1 MINLVCV
8 QSWPNFLAKIK
19 GLILRV
25 SHIIQQRKLTIIL
38 CVLLTCS
45 FLAVSLLSYY
55 SSKKTIHLAL
65 VEKEL
70 PLTSNAIY
78 AELQKDL
85 IRPFFISSMMGT
97 NTFLHDWTIKGE
109 QDVPAIARYLKET
122 KEEYQVFTSFFVSE
136 KTHRYYYPN
145 GVLKTVSAK
154 DNADRWFFRVRELN
168 EPYEI
173 NIDYDKA
180 NNNSLAIFM
189 NFRVFNQQQQFL
201 GVTGV
206 GVSME
211 RLYQLLGHYEQQYK
225 KNIFLVDKEGKI
237 RLTGNNRLQDPRSIW
252 QINGLKDYA
261 AQLLSR
267 QTNIIQY
274 KTKDGK
280 KYLVHVRYMPEVRLY
295 LFVESREDEAIAE
308 VKQTLYINM
317 IVLCFIVI
325 ATILLTNMTVGFYQR
340 ELKQLASLDGL
351 TQLLNRQA
359 FEIVSERLLADS
371 RRHQQSLSVMIADVD
386 FFKRINDSYGH
397 QTGDLVLKQVALALR
412 ESVRESDVVCRW
424 GGEEFA
430 LFLPKCALDDAERIA
445 EKIRQHIEELA
456 LHEAFY
462 SVPVTISI
470 GVAEYQ
476 VTESL
481 KDVFARADKALYRAK
496 AGGRNQVVVSY

>member
-1 MINLVCV
+1 M
-8 QSWPNFLAKIK
+8 
-19 GLILRV
+19 RV
-25 SHIIQQRKLTIIL
+25 FHIIQQRKLTLIL
-38 CVLLTCS
+38 CVLLTFS
-45 FLAVSLLSYY
+45 FLSVSLVSYF
-55 SSKKTIHLAL
+55 SSKKTIHLSL

-97 NTFLHDWTIKGE
+97 NTFLHDWTMKGE
-109 QDVPAIARYLKET
+109 QDVSAIARYLNET
-122 KEEYQVFTSFFVSE
+122 RNEYQVFTSFFVSE
-136 KTHRYYYPN
+136 KTHHYYYPN
-145 GVLKTVSAK
+145 GILKTVSAT
-154 DNADRWFFRVRELN
+154 DPADKWYFRARQLN

-211 RLYQLLGHYEQQYK
+211 RLHELLRHYEQQYK

-237 RLTGNNRLQDPRSIW
+237 RLTGNNRLHDPRSVFAIE
-252 QINGLKDYA
+252 GLKDHA
-261 AQLLSR
+261 SEAISGQKS
-267 QTNIIQY
+267 IIQY
-274 KTKDGK
+274 RSLEGK
-280 KYLVHVRYMPEVRLY
+280 SYLTHVRYMPEVRLY
-295 LFVESREDEAIAE
+295 LFVESREDEAISG
-308 VKQTLYINM
+308 VRQTLYINLAILIF
-317 IVLCFIVI
+317 IVLS
-325 ATILLTNMTVGFYQR
+325 TIILTNTTVNYYQR
-340 ELKQLASLDGL
+340 ELRKLASKDGL

-359 FEIVSERLLADS
+359 FEIISEKLLADS
-371 RRHQQSLSVMIADVD
+371 RRHQQSLSVMIADID

-397 QTGDLVLKQVALALR
+397 QTGDIVLKHVAQTLK
-412 ESVRESDVVCRW
+412 EGVRESDVVCRW

-430 LFLPKCALDDAERIA
+430 LFLPKCALKDAERIA
-445 EKIRQHIEELA
+445 EKIRERVESLA
-456 LHEAFY
+456 LHDDSY
-462 SVPVTISI
+462 TIPVTISI

-476 VTESL
+476 ATENL
-481 KDVFARADKALYRAK
+481 NDVVARADKALYRAK

>member
-1 MINLVCV
+1 M
-8 QSWPNFLAKIK
+8 
-19 GLILRV
+19 

-55 SSKKTIHLAL
+55 SSKKAIHLAL
-65 VEKEL
+65 IEKEL
-70 PLTSNAIY
+70 PLTSNVIY

-97 NTFLHDWTIKGE
+97 NTFLHDWTMKGE
-109 QDVPAIARYLKET
+109 QDVSAIARYLNET
-122 KEEYQVFTSFFVSE
+122 KNEYQVFTSFFVSE
-136 KTHRYYYPN
+136 KTRHYYYPN
-145 GVLKTVSAK
+145 GILKTVNAK
-154 DNADRWFFRVRELN
+154 DQADRWFFRVRELN

-189 NFRVFNQQQQFL
+189 NFRVLNQQQQFL

-211 RLYQLLGHYEQQYK
+211 RLHQLLCHYEQQYK
-225 KNIFLVDKEGKI
+225 KNIFLVDSEGKI
-237 RLTGNNRLQDPRSIW
+237 RLTGNNRLKDPRSIF
-252 QINGLKDYA
+252 QISGLKDQA
-261 AQLLSR
+261 IQALTR
-267 QTNIIQY
+267 QKNIVQY
-274 KTKDGK
+274 KTDDGK
-280 KYLVHVRYMPEVRLY
+280 NYLVHVRYMPEVRLY
-295 LFVESREDEAIAE
+295 LFVESREDEAIAG
-308 VKQTLYINM
+308 VRQTLYINM
-317 IVLCFIVI
+317 MVWFFIIVI
-325 ATILLTNMTVGFYQR
+325 TILLTNMTVAFYQR

-359 FEIVSERLLADS
+359 FEIVSEKLLADS
-371 RRHQQSLSVMIADVD
+371 RRHQQSLTVMIADVD
-386 FFKRINDSYGH
+386 LFKRINDSYGH
-397 QTGDLVLKQVALALR
+397 QTGDLVLKQVAQILR
-412 ESVRESDVVCRW
+412 DSVRESDVVCRW

-430 LFLPKCALDDAERIA
+430 LFLPKCAVEDAERIA
-445 EKIRQHIEELA
+445 EKIRQRVEQLA
-456 LHEAFY
+456 LHEEFY
-462 SVPVTISI
+462 TVPVTISV

-476 VTESL
+476 ITENL

>member
-1 MINLVCV
+1 M
-8 QSWPNFLAKIK
+8 
-19 GLILRV
+19 

-55 SSKKTIHLAL
+55 SSKKAIHLAL
-65 VEKEL
+65 IEKEL
-70 PLTSNAIY
+70 PLTSNVIY

-97 NTFLHDWTIKGE
+97 NTFLHDWTMKGE
-109 QDVPAIARYLKET
+109 QDVSAIARYLNET
-122 KEEYQVFTSFFVSE
+122 KNEYQVFTSFFVSE
-136 KTHRYYYPN
+136 KTRHYYYPN
-145 GVLKTVSAK
+145 GILKTVNAK
-154 DNADRWFFRVRELN
+154 DQADRWFFRVRELN

-189 NFRVFNQQQQFL
+189 NFRVLNQQQQFL

-211 RLYQLLGHYEQQYK
+211 RLHELLRHYEQQYK
-225 KNIFLVDKEGKI
+225 KNIFLVDSEGKI
-237 RLTGNNRLQDPRSIW
+237 RLTGNNRLKDPRSIF
-252 QINGLKDYA
+252 QISGLKDQA
-261 AQLLSR
+261 IQALTR
-267 QTNIIQY
+267 QKNIVQY
-274 KTKDGK
+274 KTDDGK
-280 KYLVHVRYMPEVRLY
+280 NYLVHVRYMPEVRLY
-295 LFVESREDEAIAE
+295 LFVESREDEAIAG
-308 VKQTLYINM
+308 VRQTLYINTM
-317 IVLCFIVI
+317 VWFFIIVI
-325 ATILLTNMTVGFYQR
+325 TILLTNMTVAFYQR

-359 FEIVSERLLADS
+359 FEIVSEKLLADS
-371 RRHQQSLSVMIADVD
+371 RRHQQSLTVMIADVD
-386 FFKRINDSYGH
+386 LFKRINDSYGH
-397 QTGDLVLKQVALALR
+397 QTGDLVLKQVAQILR
-412 ESVRESDVVCRW
+412 DSVRESDVVCRW

-430 LFLPKCALDDAERIA
+430 LFLPKCAVEDAKRIA
-445 EKIRQHIEELA
+445 EKIRQRVEQLA
-456 LHEAFY
+456 LHEEFY
-462 SVPVTISI
+462 TVPVTISV

-476 VTESL
+476 ITENL